1 MKLFNRIKKTIYFVW
16 YKYKSFILYS
26 LIGSTGASLD
36 FLLFLLFT
44 NVFDWNIFV
53 ANIISVSLGVIDSF
67 VLNVLFN
74 FKVRDKLFLRFISF
88 YSIGMVGLGLSSLIL
103 KIFVSDLGF
112 ERTIVK
118 FLSII
123 VVVIV
128 QYSLNK
134 LISFRESKTN

>member
-1 MKLFNRIKKTIYFVW
+1 MKLFDRIKKTIYFVW
-16 YKYKSFILYS
+16 SKYKSFILYS

-88 YSIGMVGLGLSSLIL
+88 YSVGMVGLGLSSLIL